1 MKRPDIRGV
10 LFDKDGTLLH
20 FEETWGRN
28 NRTAAL
34 MAADGDSDLAQSLL
48 VAAGVDPETG
58 RTRSGS
64 VLAAGNS
71 SEIADLWAA
80 IGSPLPRDQLVREL
94 DVIFGTSMQSASAIE
109 GTAMLLEHLKAS
121 GLKLGVASSDSE
133 TAIRVFL
140 ETTGLAHHFDFV
152 TGYDTGHGHKPEP
165 GMLDAFC
172 RACGLPS
179 GSVAVVG
186 DNPQDM
192 IMARR
197 GQAGLAVGVLTGTGS
212 EEELRMLADVVLAD
226 ITLLAALLGRAAVE
240 A

>member
-1 MKRPDIRGV
+1 MTRPQIHGV

-34 MAADGDSDLAQSLL
+34 MAAEGDSDLAQRLL

-64 VLAAGNS
+64 VLAAGNT

-80 IGSPLPRDQLVREL
+80 IGACVPRARLVSEL
-94 DVIFGTSMQSASAIE
+94 DIIFGNSMKQASAIE
-109 GTAMLLEHLKAS
+109 GTEALLENLRSK

-140 ETTGLAHHFDFV
+140 KTTGLAHHFDFV
-152 TGYDTGHGHKPEP
+152 TGYDTGHGHKPDP
-165 GMLDAFC
+165 GMLVAFC
-172 RACGLPS
+172 EACGLPS
-179 GSVAVVG
+179 GTVAVVG

-192 IMARR
+192 MMARSGR
-197 GQAGLAVGVLTGTGS
+197 AGLAVGVLTGTGS
-212 EEELRMLADVVLAD
+212 EEELRSLADVVLAD
-226 ITLLAALLGRAAVE
+226 ITGLSDLLDYAVAE